1 MFIVITDSLFFN
13 FVHVF
18 DGCAGSS
25 LLRGLSPSCGEQGLL
40 FVTVP
45 GLLLSGGTGSRGA
58 GFRSRGPWAQLVQ
71 LPGSGARAHLFCSL
85 WN

>member
-1 MFIVITDSLFFN
+1 MFIVITDSLFLTLFMCLMA
-13 FVHVF
+13 VLGLRCCV
-18 DGCAGSS
+18 DS
-25 LLRGLSPSCGEQGLL
+25 LSCGEQGLL

-45 GLLLSGGTGSRGA
+45 GLLLSGDTGSRGA

-71 LPGSGARAHLFCSL
+71 LLGSGARAHLFCSL